1 MLKPFLLLTVL
12 SSCCLLVYL
21 TTLNSGP
28 KSSFLSLIELE
39 KQEFDKYLVDYNK
52 AYSGEEYLYRFKVF
66 RDTLAY
72 IKVANRQGLSYTL
85 GINRF
90 TDMTHEEVK
99 SLYFSDTPK
108 KNVEITQTAS
118 VSYPSALDWRAQG
131 AVTPVKNQSPCA
143 ASWAFSTTG
152 VVEGS
157 WKIAGHSLVSLSEQ
171 QLLDCSGYFG
181 NNGCFGGYVSN
192 SLSYVLQFG
201 LTSEG
206 NYPYTG
212 NPTICNAGRINPP
225 AATITIYNHIQQD
238 SPDALLAAVAT
249 SPISIDVQGDSWINY
264 SGGVLNTPCTS
275 TRYNLSALVV
285 GYDLTASQPYY
296 IVKTS
301 WGTGFGSG
309 GYILVAITPGA
320 GSSCIQG
327 QPIQAIS

>member
-1 MLKPFLLLTVL
+1 MLKSLLSLTVL
-12 SSCCLLVYL
+12 SACSLLLYSVV
-21 TTLNSGP
+21 NSGP
-28 KSSFLSLIELE
+28 KSTILLLIELE
-39 KQEFDKYLVDYNK
+39 KQEFDKYLADYDK
-52 AYSGEEYLYRFKVF
+52 SYSGEEYVYRFKVF

-72 IKVANRQGLSYTL
+72 IKITNLQGLSYTV

-99 SLYFSDTPK
+99 RLFFTDMPK
-108 KNVEITQTAS
+108 KNVQITSTVP
-118 VSYPSALDWRAQG
+118 VSYPPALDWRTQG

-152 VVEGS
+152 LVEGS

-171 QLLDCSGYFG
+171 QLLDCTGYFG
-181 NNGCFGGYVSN
+181 NNGCYGGYVSN

-212 NPTICNAGRINPP
+212 NPSICNAEKINPP
-225 AATITIYNHIQQD
+225 AATLQVYNHIQQD
-238 SPDALLAAVAT
+238 DPGALLAAVAT

-264 SGGVLNTPCTS
+264 SGGVLNVPCTS

-285 GYDLTASQPYY
+285 GYDTTASQPYY

-301 WGTGFGSG
+301 WGTGYGMG
-309 GYILVAITPGA
+309 GYLYVAITAGA
-320 GSSCIQG
+320 GSTCIQG